1 MNTEVRQNHLGSRLK
16 SNFSKEAKMNVLK
29 SAIVGLALV
38 SANTSAHAD
47 VIADWNNTAMD
58 VMKAVN
64 VGGNPWTRSMALVN
78 VSMSDAVNSV
88 QNRYSRYIPELPV
101 DPKASAEAAAAA
113 AAREILVRQY
123 PGQKERIEA
132 AFAETLK
139 SIPDSPARAAGVDLG
154 AKVADAVFME
164 RQSDA
169 TNMPDTYRPLT
180 TPGVWVPTTP
190 PLFPQYAT
198 AKPWGMESASQFRP
212 GPPPAL
218 DSDLYA
224 RDYNEV
230 NEVGSVKST
239 KRTDAQSDAVR
250 FWTQAN
256 LGPAWFQAARQA
268 SARHDL
274 PLAESARVFALMSMA
289 LANCFIID
297 WDAKFQYNFWR
308 PITAIRNGDQDG
320 NDATERV
327 AGWQPLN
334 TTPMH
339 PEYPS
344 QAGINAG
351 AARTVLEAVFGNG
364 TENFVALDTSD
375 ARLSRKFTSFAQMAQ
390 EHKEV
395 RIWGGIHFR
404 NSLEVGDAMGRKVA
418 EHLVANYMKPAR

>member
-1 MNTEVRQNHLGSRLK
+1 
-16 SNFSKEAKMNVLK
+16 MNVLK
-29 SAIVGLALV
+29 AAIVGLAMISTNTLV
-38 SANTSAHAD
+38 RAD
-47 VIADWNNTAMD
+47 VITDWNNTAMD

-64 VGGNPWTRSMALVN
+64 VAGNPWTRSMALVN
-78 VSMSDAVNSV
+78 VSMSDAVNAV
-88 QNRYSRYIPELPV
+88 QNRYSRYMMTELPT
-101 DPKASAEAAAAA
+101 DPNASAEAAAAA
-113 AAREILVRQY
+113 AAREILMRQY
-123 PGQKERIEA
+123 PGQKARIDA
-132 AFAETLK
+132 AFAATMQT
-139 SIPDSPARAAGVDLG
+139 IPDNPAQVAGIALG
-154 AKVADAVFME
+154 EKVAAAIFAE

-198 AKPWGMESASQFRP
+198 AKPWGMDSASQFRP
-212 GPPPAL
+212 APPPAL
-218 DSDLYA
+218 TSALYA
-224 RDYNEV
+224 RDYNETK
-230 NEVGSVKST
+230 ELGGVKST

-256 LGPAWFQAARQA
+256 LGPAWFQAATQV
-268 SARHDL
+268 SARRGL
-274 PLAESARVFALMSMA
+274 SVAESARVFALMSMA
-289 LANCFIID
+289 LANCFIVD
-297 WDAKFQYNFWR
+297 WDAKFQYHFWR

-320 NDATERV
+320 NDATERD

-351 AARTVLEAVFGNG
+351 AARGVLEAVFGSG
-364 TENFVALDTSD
+364 TEGFIATDTSD

-390 EHKEV
+390 EHEEV

-418 EHLVANYMKPAR
+418 DHLVANYMKPPTR

>member
-1 MNTEVRQNHLGSRLK
+1 
-16 SNFSKEAKMNVLK
+16 MNVLK
-29 SAIVGLALV
+29 VAIVGLALV
-38 SANTSAHAD
+38 SGNTLVHAD
-47 VIADWNNTAMD
+47 VITDWNKTAMD

-64 VGGNPWTRSMALVN
+64 VAGNPWTRSMALVN

-88 QNRYSRYIPELPV
+88 QNRYTRYTTELPI
-101 DPKASAEAAAAA
+101 DPSASAEAAAAG
-113 AAREILVRQY
+113 AAREILMRQY
-123 PGQKERIEA
+123 PGQKAKIDA
-132 AFAETLK
+132 AFAETMK
-139 SIPDSPARAAGVDLG
+139 DIPDNPARAAGIALG
-154 AKVADAVFME
+154 EKVAAAVFAE

-198 AKPWGMESASQFRP
+198 AKPWGMDSASQFRP
-212 GPPPAL
+212 APPPAL
-218 DSDLYA
+218 NSALYT
-224 RDYNEV
+224 RDYNETK
-230 NEVGSVKST
+230 EMGGAKST

-256 LGPAWFQAARQA
+256 LAPAWYQAAAQA
-268 SARHDL
+268 SARKGL
-274 PLAESARVFALMSMA
+274 SVAENARLFALMSMA
-289 LANCFIID
+289 LANCFIVD
-297 WDAKFQYNFWR
+297 WDAKFTYNFWR

-320 NDATERV
+320 NDATERD

-334 TTPMH
+334 ATPMH

-351 AARTVLEAVFGNG
+351 AASGVLEAVFGKG
-364 TENFVALDTSD
+364 PEGFVATDIND
-375 ARLSRKFTSFAQMAQ
+375 ARLSRQFASFAQMDL

-404 NSLEVGDAMGRKVA
+404 NSLDVGDAMGKKIA
-418 EHLVANYMKPAR
+418 DHLVANYIKPTR

>member
-1 MNTEVRQNHLGSRLK
+1 
-16 SNFSKEAKMNVLK
+16 MNVLK
-29 SAIVGLALV
+29 VAIVGLTLA
-38 SANTSAHAD
+38 SANTPVRAD
-47 VIADWNNTAMD
+47 VIADWNNTAMG
-58 VMKAVN
+58 VMRAVN
-64 VGGNPWTRSMALVN
+64 VAGNPWTRSMALVN

-101 DPKASAEAAAAA
+101 DPKASAEAAVAA
-113 AAREILVRQY
+113 AAREILMRQY

-132 AFAETLK
+132 AFAETMK
-139 SIPDSPARAAGVDLG
+139 SIPDDAARAAGIDLG
-154 AKVADAVFME
+154 TKVADAVFTE
-164 RQSDA
+164 RQGDA
-169 TNMPDTYRPLT
+169 TNMPDTYRPIT

-198 AKPWGMESASQFRP
+198 AKPWGMDSASQFRP

-218 DSDLYA
+218 NSALYA
-224 RDYNEV
+224 RDYNETK
-230 NEVGSVKST
+230 EMGGVKST

-250 FWTQAN
+250 FWIQAN
-256 LGPAWFQAARQA
+256 LGLSWFQAARQA
-268 SARHDL
+268 SARHEL

-289 LANCFIID
+289 LANCFIVD

-320 NDATERV
+320 NDATERA

-364 TENFVALDTSD
+364 TEDLVATDASD
-375 ARLSRKFTSFAQMAQ
+375 ARLSRKFTSFAEMAR
-390 EHKEV
+390 EHEEV

-404 NSLEVGDAMGRKVA
+404 NSLEVGDAMGRQIA
-418 EHLVANYMKPAR
+418 EHLLANYIKPTR